1 MAASQSNQSPF
12 HDAFMDP
19 DMRRLWL
26 SMEPLPCGFR
36 LYGGTALALYLN
48 HRESVDFDFF
58 TTEPDIDWDAVAA
71 LPWLAGAQLGGRGG
85 VAWASVTGDAR
96 DIQVTFLRSRRIVP
110 PPMQPPC
117 VAANN
122 GVAVASP
129 LDLVRAKL
137 EAVCDRGVAKDY
149 ADLAAAF
156 RAWPGMAHQAFDL
169 VPNRTRYDL
178 DVVLGNPPI
187 DEEAD
192 ISPDDLAS
200 IRRHAAYRRDHAP
213 PAHGPEPT

>member
-1 MAASQSNQSPF
+1 MRQLWQS
-12 HDAFMDP
+12 MG
-19 DMRRLWL
+19 
-26 SMEPLPCGFR
+26 PLPCGFR

-58 TTEPDIDWDAVAA
+58 TTEPDIDWDAIAA
-71 LPWLAGAQLGGRGG
+71 VPWLAGAPLRGRGG
-85 VAWASVTGDAR
+85 SAGALAPGDAR
-96 DIQVTFLRSRRIVP
+96 DIRVSFLYSRKIGP
-110 PPMQPPC
+110 PPMQPPRI
-117 VAANN
+117 AAN

-137 EAVCDRGVAKDY
+137 EVVCDRGVAKDY

-156 RAWPGMAHQAFDL
+156 RAWPPMAHQAFDL
-169 VPNRTRYDL
+169 VPNRTRHDL
-178 DVVLGNPPI
+178 DIVLGNPPI

-200 IRRHAAYRRDHAP
+200 IRHHAAYRRDHAP
-213 PAHGPEPT
+213 PRLGTKAE

>member
-1 MAASQSNQSPF
+1 MAVPQPNQDPV
-12 HDAFMDP
+12 HDAFMDA
-19 DMRRLWL
+19 DMRRLWQ
-26 SMEPLPCGFR
+26 SMGQLPCGFR

-58 TTEPDIDWDAVAA
+58 TTEPGIDWDAVAA
-71 LPWLAGAQLGGRGG
+71 LPWLEGTELRGGGGSAGAV
-85 VAWASVTGDAR
+85 VAGDAR
-96 DIQVTFLRSRRIVP
+96 DIQVSFLYSRKIVP
-110 PPMQPPC
+110 PPVQPPRI
-117 VAANN
+117 AAN

-137 EAVCDRGVAKDY
+137 EAAFDRGVAKDY

-169 VPNRTRYDL
+169 VPNRTRREL
-178 DVVLGNPPI
+178 DIALGNPPI

-192 ISPDDLAS
+192 ILPEDLAR

-213 PAHGPEPT
+213 PTDIMEPE

>member
-1 MAASQSNQSPF
+1 MAAPQSNQAPV

-19 DMRRLWL
+19 DMRRLWR

-58 TTEPDIDWDAVAA
+58 TTEPGVDWDAVAE
-71 LPWLAGAQLGGRGG
+71 LPWLAGVELRGRGG
-85 VAWASVTGDAR
+85 SARAFAAGHGR
-96 DIQVTFLRSRRIVP
+96 DIQVSFLYSRRIIP
-110 PPMQPPC
+110 PPTQPPRI
-117 VAANN
+117 AAN

-137 EAVCDRGVAKDY
+137 EAVCNRGVAKDY

-169 VPNRTRYDL
+169 VPNRSRYDL
-178 DVVLGNPPI
+178 DIVLGNPPI

-192 ISPDDLAS
+192 ISPDDLVS
-200 IRRHAAYRRDHAP
+200 IRHHAAYRRDHALP
-213 PAHGPEPT
+213 THGTEPE

>member
-1 MAASQSNQSPF
+1 MAASQSNQAPV
-12 HDAFMDP
+12 HDVFMDP
-19 DMRRLWL
+19 DMRRLWQ

-71 LPWLAGAQLGGRGG
+71 LPWLAGTQLRGRGG
-85 VAWASVTGDAR
+85 SARASVAGDVR
-96 DIQVTFLRSRRIVP
+96 DIQVSFLFSRKIVP
-110 PPMQPPC
+110 PPMQPPR
-117 VAANN
+117 VAVN

-137 EAVCDRGVAKDY
+137 EVVCDRGVAKDY

-156 RAWPGMAHQAFDL
+156 RAWPDMAHQAFDL
-169 VPNRTRYDL
+169 VPNRSRYDL
-178 DVVLGNPPI
+178 DIILGNPPI

-192 ISPDDLAS
+192 ISPADLAS

-213 PAHGPEPT
+213 PTHGPELQ

>member
-1 MAASQSNQSPF
+1 MAAPQPNPAPVHST
-12 HDAFMDP
+12 FMDP
-19 DMRRLWL
+19 DMRRLWQ
-26 SMEPLPCGFR
+26 SMGPLPCGFR

-58 TTEPDIDWDAVAA
+58 TTEPGIDWDAVAA
-71 LPWLAGAQLGGRGG
+71 LPWLEGTELRGRGG
-85 VAWASVTGDAR
+85 SAGAAVAGDAR
-96 DIQVTFLRSRRIVP
+96 DIRVSFLYSRRIVP
-110 PPMQPPC
+110 PPMQPPRI
-117 VAANN
+117 AEN

-137 EAVCDRGVAKDY
+137 ETVCDRGVAKDY

-156 RAWPGMAHQAFDL
+156 RAWPGTAHQAFDW
-169 VPNRTRYDL
+169 VPNRTRHDL

-192 ISPDDLAS
+192 ISPKDLAS
-200 IRRHAAYRRDHAP
+200 LRRHAAYRRDTASP
-213 PAHGPEPT
+213 KDGLDLA

>member
-1 MAASQSNQSPF
+1 MTAPHPNQAPF

-19 DMRRLWL
+19 DMRCLWQ
-26 SMEPLPCGFR
+26 SMGTVPCSFR

-58 TTEPDIDWDAVAA
+58 TTQPDIDWGAVAA
-71 LPWLAGAQLGGRGG
+71 LPWLAGTSLRGRGSSAAAT
-85 VAWASVTGDAR
+85 VAGNAR
-96 DIQVTFLRSRRIVP
+96 DIQVSFLYSRMIVP
-110 PPMQPPC
+110 PPMQQPRM
-117 VAANN
+117 AAN

-137 EAVCDRGVAKDY
+137 EAVCNRGVAKDY

-169 VPNRTRYDL
+169 VPKRSRHDL
-178 DVVLGNPPI
+178 NIVVGNPPI

-200 IRRHAAYRRDHAP
+200 IRRHAAYRRDHAT
-213 PAHGPEPT
+213 PADGAEPE